1 MGTKISVEIKKEQDY
16 KQQDPNCCILKYLNS
31 FKINVT
37 KILLLKDG
45 RFAGIIDDRVII
57 FKRNIESKDIESKDI
72 EFKCSGTPLELYETQ
87 NCHLVVFI
95 KEQKISGKVIFLKI
109 ISQFSYKEIF
119 SINFPLNT
127 YYKDYKIGF
136 EQSKDDGTIILGYS
150 NKHEKILY
158 LELYY
163 LLFYKCY
170 NDTYELMRKIEFRL
184 QEANKP
190 ILYILGNEQ
199 VLIKQNQILYFYNF
213 NKSNLIY
220 KYKEKEDNNEI
231 QNIFK
236 YAKNMILIN
245 SLSKTILYNWKTRN
259 NIMVIPHTYKLIIH
273 FVIKGIII
281 GHIKDM
287 NGNLKLYLINDKSY
301 KEMQDLYLKYPPS
314 GIDILSNNDNL
325 YIADLNNHMLLEY
338 KINI

>member
-1 MGTKISVEIKKEQDY
+1 MGTKFPNKKKIEQDY
-16 KQQDPNCCILKYLNS
+16 KQQDPNCCILKYLNT
-31 FKINVT
+31 FKIYVK

-45 RFAGIIDDRVII
+45 RFAEIIGERVII
-57 FKRNIESKDIESKDI
+57 FNSNFDSKDI
-72 EFKCSGTPLELYETQ
+72 EFECSGTPLELYETQ

-95 KEQKISGKVIFLKI
+95 KDQKISGKVNIFKI

-119 SINFPLNT
+119 SINIPLQT

-136 EQSKDDGTIILGYS
+136 DQSKDDGIIILGYS
-150 NKHEKILY
+150 NKHEKIQF
-158 LELYY
+158 LELYN

-170 NDTYELMRKIEFRL
+170 NDTYELIRKIEFRL
-184 QEANKP
+184 QESNKP

-236 YAKNMILIN
+236 YTKNMILIN

-287 NGNLKLYLINDKSY
+287 NGNLKLYFINDNSY
-301 KEMQDLYLKYPPS
+301 KEMQDLYLKCPPS
-314 GIDILSNNDNL
+314 GIDILTNNGNL
-325 YIADLNNHMLLEY
+325 YIVDLYNHMLLQY
-338 KINI
+338 KMNI

>member
-1 MGTKISVEIKKEQDY
+1 MGTKFSVEKKIEQDYIEQDY

-31 FKINVT
+31 FKIDVT

-57 FKRNIESKDIESKDI
+57 FKRNIESKDIEI
-72 EFKCSGTPLELYETQ
+72 KCSGIPLELYEAQ

-95 KEQKISGKVIFLKI
+95 KDQKISGKVIIFKI

-136 EQSKDDGTIILGYS
+136 ELSKDNGTIILGYS
-150 NKHEKILY
+150 NKHEKILF
-158 LELYY
+158 LDIYY

-170 NDTYELMRKIEFRL
+170 NDTYELIRKIEFKL
-184 QEANKP
+184 QETNKP

-199 VLIKQNQILYFYNF
+199 VLIKQNQILYFYDF

-236 YAKNMILIN
+236 YTKNMILIN

-287 NGNLKLYLINDKSY
+287 NGNLKLYFINDKSY
-301 KEMQDLYLKYPPS
+301 PMNTEELDKERGYLNYNLKVKKLVKLEDGIIGYEDWKY
-314 GIDILSNNDNL
+314 
-325 YIADLNNHMLLEY
+325 
-338 KINI
+338 